1 MTRTS
6 IRTFLT
12 TALAVWSIGYSLGIP
27 ALTLPNTPLLI
38 TSGTVAP
45 NVMFQI
51 DTSGSMHNVIW
62 ATGFNP
68 AITYPD
74 WSNGSWS
81 PTSGNVLLSA
91 IPQGTCA
98 AGFKRG
104 YRGATKCLRL
114 PDPVATIDPV
124 GPLGPQANLTRYTGN
139 YLNYLFDTYANGTDL
154 TTGQIP
160 NDYRMNV
167 ARNTVASLISSTPG
181 MRFGVSSFFG
191 DPANDYGHGATINA
205 ECKDPTAPNLTAA
218 TNAVQGLDAVAN
230 TPLAEALYEVTRYF
244 RGLTSFYGSPAPS
257 GGNSPYVSPIQ
268 YRCQKNFV
276 IVVTDGLP
284 TRDTNIPT
292 NDPDDVADTA
302 AALPN
307 WDNQAPAT
315 TSATFPIFP
324 QYSDGFQPTGAA
336 WQEGYSLYLDDL
348 AKFAFDIDMKTSGND
363 LAGESF
369 QDPAF
374 PEQNLNTYTVGF
386 SVANQMLQDAAGYG
400 GGQYFTATDA
410 ASLQAALQQALS
422 SIQLLSSSA
431 SAVAVTSGSASSSTT
446 IYQGTFNSSDWRG
459 NLTAFGIN
467 PLTGAIS
474 TTPLWDAASHTA
486 VDATPTPGTR
496 TIFTINPAAAAGSRG
511 VAFATLGSLT
521 TGQQAALNTN
531 ALGIPDPVGT
541 PRGQDRLDYLRGAIT
556 NEAPSGLGFRARP
569 VTKLGDMVNSAPTY
583 VAKPFFLYSDGLE
596 SQPYSQ
602 FRNNP
607 LSPGATAGARTP
619 AIYVGAND
627 GMLHAFDAGTGAE
640 LFAFVPNAVFPNL
653 SKLTGSGYNSDH
665 RFFVD
670 GSPTVGDAF
679 FGGVWHTVLAG
690 GLNNGGQSVYAL
702 EVTDPTAF
710 NASKVLWEFTD
721 VDLGFTYSQP
731 SIIRMANGVWAA
743 VFGNGYNNTADN
755 DNDGGTA
762 NDSTTGHAYLYIVNI
777 ATGALIKKIDTAA
790 GNTANPNGLATPA
803 PVDVNGDFITDF
815 IYAGDLLGNLWK
827 FDVTANNPASWGLAS
842 NGAPLFAARSST
854 GAAQPIT
861 SQPSVGVTPAGDPI
875 VLFGTGKLLEP
886 GDIVIPASPPLES
899 FYGIID
905 DDVNSVGGRSSLL
918 RQTVDFAG
926 SLTFGA
932 NTVDTRVTSNNTYS
946 TTTPEKGWYID
957 LPIDGERQI
966 ANSVLRNG
974 RIIFVTVIPKSTV
987 ADPCDFGGTGWLMQL
1002 NANNGSRLTVTP
1014 FDSDGDGTF
1023 DNDDLATVTIGGAT
1037 VTVPVSGRGLNAPP
1051 TGPTVVPAGDK
1062 EFIYTGGGTTGGGST
1077 VGSPGPSITGRQS
1090 WRQLQ

>member
-1 MTRTS
+1 MNHNPV
-6 IRTFLT
+6 RTFLT
-12 TALAVWSIGYSLGIP
+12 TALAVWGIGYSLGIP

-38 TSGTVAP
+38 TSGSVSP

-74 WSNGSWS
+74 WSNGNSLWS
-81 PTSGNVLLSA
+81 AASGNILLSA
-91 IPQGTCA
+91 IAQGTCA

-104 YRGATKCLRL
+104 FRGVTKCLRL
-114 PDPVATIDPV
+114 PDPVGTINPP
-124 GPLGPQANLTRYTGN
+124 GPLVAQANLTRYTGN

-154 TTGQIP
+154 TAGQIP

-167 ARNTVASLISSTPG
+167 ARNVTSNLVNTTPG

-230 TPLAEALYEVTRYF
+230 TPLAEALYELTRYF

-257 GGNSPYVSPIQ
+257 GGNNPYVSPIQ

-292 NDPDDVADTA
+292 NDSDDVADTT

-315 TSATFPIFP
+315 SSATFPIFP
-324 QYSDGFQPTGAA
+324 QYSDGFQPTGNNG
-336 WQEGYSLYLDDL
+336 QEGFSLYLDDL
-348 AKFAFDIDMKTSGND
+348 AKFAFDIDMKKTGND
-363 LAGESF
+363 LAGKSY
-369 QDPAF
+369 QDPVF
-374 PEQNLNTYTVGF
+374 PKQNLNTYTVGF

-467 PLTGAIS
+467 PLTGAIF

-486 VDATPTPGTR
+486 VDATPIPAAR

-531 ALGIPDPVGT
+531 ALGTPDPVGT

-583 VAKPFFLYSDGLE
+583 VAQPFFLYADGLE

-607 LSPGATAGARTP
+607 LSPGATAGTRTP

-670 GSPTVGDAF
+670 GSPAVGDAF
-679 FGGVWHTVLAG
+679 FGGAWHTVLAG
-690 GLNNGGQSVYAL
+690 GLNNGGQSIYAL

-710 NASKVLWEFTD
+710 NASKVLWEYTD
-721 VDLGFTYSQP
+721 ADLGFTYSQP
-731 SIIRMANGVWAA
+731 SIVRMANGVWAA
-743 VFGNGYNNTADN
+743 VFGNGYNNTQAD
-755 DNDGGTA
+755 GSA
-762 NDSTTGHAYLYIVNI
+762 STTGRAYLYIVNI
-777 ATGALIKKIDTAA
+777 ATGALIRKIDT
-790 GNTANPNGLATPA
+790 GVGGTIANPNGLATPA
-803 PVDVNGDFITDF
+803 PVDVNGDSITDF
-815 IYAGDLLGNLWK
+815 IYAGDLLGKLWK
-827 FDVTANNPASWGLAS
+827 FDVTATNPNSWGLAS
-842 NGAPLFAARSST
+842 NGAPLFAAMSST
-854 GAAQPIT
+854 NTAQPIT
-861 SQPSVGVTPAGDPI
+861 SQPSVGVTPTGDQI

-886 GDIVIPASPPLES
+886 GDIVIPASPPRES

-905 DDVNSVGGRSSLL
+905 DDVNTVGGRGSLL
-918 RQTVDFAG
+918 QQTVDFAG
-926 SLTFGA
+926 SVTFGP
-932 NTVDTRVTSNNTYS
+932 NTVGTRVTSNNAYNTIS
-946 TTTPEKGWYID
+946 PEKGWYID
-957 LPIDGERQI
+957 LPTDGERQI

-974 RIIFVTVIPKSTV
+974 RIIFVTVIPKSTA

-1002 NANNGSRLTVTP
+1002 NAHNGSRLTVTP
-1014 FDSDGDGTF
+1014 FDSNGDGKLDSSDF
-1023 DNDDLATVTIGGAT
+1023 ATVTIGGAS

-1051 TGPTVVPAGDK
+1051 AGPTVVSAGDK
-1062 EFIYTGGGTTGGGST
+1062 ELIYTGGGTAGGGAT